1 MGGGGLL
8 SRAMSTGTSERVALV
23 TGGARGIGAA
33 IARGL
38 AADGMPTVIADI
50 RAELAK
56 ANAQRII
63 DAGGRALAVEMDVR
77 DPGSVTAG
85 VAAARDEFGEID
97 VLVNVAGWDE
107 LKPFVD
113 SDEEFWQEVL
123 EVNFK
128 GGLRLTRALLPTM
141 IERRWG
147 RIVNISSDAGR
158 VGSSL
163 ESVYAGA
170 KGAIISFTKTVAR
183 ETARMGVTANIVCP
197 GPTDTEM
204 LRDVAQA
211 HPDADKVLER
221 LARAVPM
228 KRLGQPDDVAAAV
241 RFFASEGAAYITGQ
255 TLSVS
260 GGLTMA

>member
-1 MGGGGLL
+1 
-8 SRAMSTGTSERVALV
+8 MSTGTTERVALV

-38 AADGMPTVIADI
+38 AQDGMPTVIADI
-50 RAELAK
+50 RTQAAQ

-63 DAGGRALAVEMDVR
+63 DAGGRALALEVDVR
-77 DPGSVTAG
+77 SPESVAAG

-107 LKPFVD
+107 LKPFVET
-113 SDEEFWQEVL
+113 DEEFWQEVL

-128 GGLRLTRALLPTM
+128 GGLRFTRALLPGM
-141 IERRWG
+141 IEREWG

-228 KRLGQPDDVAAAV
+228 KRLGQPEDVAAAV
-241 RFFASEGAAYITGQ
+241 RFFASESAGYITGQ

>member
-1 MGGGGLL
+1 
-8 SRAMSTGTSERVALV
+8 MSTSPPQRVALV

-38 AADGMPTVIADI
+38 AQDGKPTVIADI
-50 RAELAK
+50 RAELAR
-56 ANAQRII
+56 ANAQRIVE
-63 DAGGRALAVEMDVR
+63 AGGRALAIEMDVR
-77 DPGSVTAG
+77 SPASVADGVQTAIQ
-85 VAAARDEFGEID
+85 EFGEID

-128 GGLRLTRALLPTM
+128 GGLRLTRALLPSM

-183 ETARMGVTANIVCP
+183 ETARMGVTANVVCP

-228 KRLGQPDDVAAAV
+228 KRLGQPEDVAAAV
-241 RFFASEGAAYITGQ
+241 RFFAGESSEYITGQ

>member
-1 MGGGGLL
+1 
-8 SRAMSTGTSERVALV
+8 MSTTRPARVALV

-33 IARGL
+33 ISRGL
-38 AADGMPTVIADI
+38 AADGMATIIADI
-50 RAELAK
+50 RTAQAHD
-56 ANAQRII
+56 NAQRIL
-63 DAGGRALAVEMDVR
+63 DGGGRALVVEMDVR
-77 DPGSVTAG
+77 SPASVDAG
-85 VAAARDEFGEID
+85 LEVARAELGEID

-107 LKPFVD
+107 LKPFIET
-113 SDEEFWQEVL
+113 DEEFWQEVL

-128 GGLRLTRALLPTM
+128 GGLRLTKALLPSM
-141 IERRWG
+141 MERGWG

-170 KGAIISFTKTVAR
+170 KGAIISFTKTIAR
-183 ETARMGVTANIVCP
+183 EAARTGVTANVVCP

-204 LRDVAQA
+204 LQDVAAA
-211 HPDADKVLER
+211 HQDAGKVLER

-228 KRLGQPDDVAAAV
+228 KRLGQPEDVAAAV
-241 RFFASEGAAYITGQ
+241 RFFASEQTSYITGQ

>member
-1 MGGGGLL
+1 
-8 SRAMSTGTSERVALV
+8 MSTSTDARVALV

-38 AADGMPTVIADI
+38 AQDGMTVVIADI
-50 RAELAK
+50 RAEQARD
-56 ANAQRII
+56 NARAIEQ
-63 DAGGRALAVEMDVR
+63 AGGRGLAIDMDIR
-77 DPGSVTAG
+77 DPASVTDG
-85 VAAARDEFGEID
+85 VAAARAECGKIS

-113 SDEEFWQEVL
+113 TDEEFWQEVL

-128 GGLRLTRALLPTM
+128 GGLRLTHALLPSM
-141 IERRWG
+141 IEQRWG

-183 ETARMGVTANIVCP
+183 ETARLGVTANIVCP

-204 LRDVAQA
+204 LQDVASA

-228 KRLGQPDDVAAAV
+228 KRLGKPEDVAAAV
-241 RFFASEGAAYITGQ
+241 RFFASEAAGYITGQ

>member
-1 MGGGGLL
+1 MERSP
-8 SRAMSTGTSERVALV
+8 SRHVALV
-23 TGGARGIGAA
+23 TGGARGIGGA

-38 AADGMPTVIADI
+38 AQDGMATVIADI
-50 RAELAK
+50 RIAQARD
-56 ANAQRII
+56 NADSITES
-63 DAGGRALAVEMDVR
+63 GHTALAVEMDIR
-77 DPGSVTAG
+77 DTASVAAG
-85 VAAARDEFGEID
+85 VQVAREAYGDID

-113 SDEEFWQEVL
+113 TDEQFWQEVL
-123 EVNFK
+123 EINFK
-128 GGLRLTRALLPTM
+128 GGLRLTHALLPAM
-141 IERRWG
+141 VERRWG

-170 KGAIISFTKTVAR
+170 KGAVISFTKTIAR
-183 ETARMGVTANIVCP
+183 ETARLGVTANVVCP

-204 LRDVAQA
+204 LQDVAAA
-211 HPDADKVLER
+211 HEDAEKVLER
-221 LARAVPM
+221 MARAVPM
-228 KRLGQPDDVAAAV
+228 KRLGKPEDIAAAV
-241 RFFASEGAAYITGQ
+241 RFFASEGAGYITGQ

>member
-1 MGGGGLL
+1 
-8 SRAMSTGTSERVALV
+8 MSASSSSRVALIS
-23 TGGARGIGAA
+23 GGARGIGAA

-38 AADGMPTVIADI
+38 AEDGMTAVIADI
-50 RAELAK
+50 RAEQAT
-56 ANAQRII
+56 ANARAII
-63 DAGGRALAVEMDVR
+63 ESGGNSLAVEMDVR
-77 DPGSVTAG
+77 DPASVAAG
-85 VAAARDEFGEID
+85 VKSARDQCGEID

-107 LKPFVD
+107 LKPFVET
-113 SDEEFWQEVL
+113 DEEFWQEVL

-128 GGLRLTRALLPTM
+128 GGLRLTHALLPSM
-141 IERRWG
+141 IERHWG

-183 ETARMGVTANIVCP
+183 ETARLGVTANIVCP

-204 LRDVAQA
+204 LQDVAAA
-211 HPDADKVLER
+211 HQDAEKVLER

-228 KRLGQPDDVAAAV
+228 KRLGQPQDVAWAV
-241 RFFASEGAAYITGQ
+241 RFFASEGAGYITGQ

>member
-1 MGGGGLL
+1 MLTD
-8 SRAMSTGTSERVALV
+8 RSERVAIV

-38 AADGMPTVIADI
+38 AEDGMTVVIADI
-50 RAELAK
+50 RTEQ
-56 ANAQRII
+56 ANDNARKIAA
-63 DAGGRALAVEMDVR
+63 AGGSSLAIEMDVR
-77 DPGSVTAG
+77 NPVSVAAG
-85 VAAARDEFGEID
+85 VEQARRECGQLD

-107 LKPFVD
+107 LKPFVET
-113 SDEEFWQEVL
+113 DEEFWQEVL

-128 GGLRLTRALLPTM
+128 GGLRLTHALLPSM

-183 ETARMGVTANIVCP
+183 ETARLGVTANIVCP

-204 LRDVAQA
+204 LQDVAAA
-211 HPDADKVLER
+211 HKDAEKVLER

-228 KRLGQPDDVAAAV
+228 KRLGKPEDVAAAV
-241 RFFASEGAAYITGQ
+241 RFFASEGAGYITGQ

>member
-1 MGGGGLL
+1 
-8 SRAMSTGTSERVALV
+8 MSTDTAQRVALV

-38 AADGMPTVIADI
+38 AQDGMPTVIADI
-50 RAELAK
+50 RTQPAR
-56 ANAQRII
+56 ANAQKII
-63 DAGGRALAVEMDVR
+63 DAGGRALALEVDVR
-77 DPGSVTAG
+77 SPESVAAG
-85 VAAARDEFGEID
+85 VEAARAEFGEID

-107 LKPFVD
+107 LKPFVE

-128 GGLRLTRALLPTM
+128 GGLRFTRALLPGM

-228 KRLGQPDDVAAAV
+228 KRLGQPEDVAAAV
-241 RFFASEGAAYITGQ
+241 RFFASESAGYITGQ

>member
-1 MGGGGLL
+1 
-8 SRAMSTGTSERVALV
+8 MSTTPPQRVALV

-33 IARGL
+33 CARAL
-38 AADGMPTVIADI
+38 AADGKPTVIFDI
-50 RAELAK
+50 RTELAR
-56 ANAQRII
+56 ANAQRIV
-63 DAGGRALAVEMDVR
+63 DAGGQALAIEVDVR
-77 DPGSVTAG
+77 SPESVAAG
-85 VAAARDEFGEID
+85 VETARAEFGEID
-97 VLVNVAGWDE
+97 VLVNVVGWDE

-113 SDEEFWQEVL
+113 TDEEFWQEVL
-123 EVNFK
+123 EANFK
-128 GGLRLTRALLPTM
+128 GALRVTRALLPSM
-141 IERRWG
+141 IDRGWG
-147 RIVNISSDAGR
+147 RVVNISSDAGR

-170 KGAIISFTKTVAR
+170 KGAIISWTKTVAR
-183 ETARMGVTANIVCP
+183 ETARLGVTANIVCP

-228 KRLGQPDDVAAAV
+228 KRLAQPEDVATAV
-241 RFFASEGAAYITGQ
+241 RFFASEGTSYITGQ

>member
-1 MGGGGLL
+1 
-8 SRAMSTGTSERVALV
+8 MSMIPPARVALV

-38 AADGMPTVIADI
+38 AQDGMATIIADI
-50 RAELAK
+50 RTQQAYENAE
-56 ANAQRII
+56 RIG
-63 DAGGRALAVEMDVR
+63 DSGGRALAVEMDVR
-77 DPGSVTAG
+77 SPES
-85 VAAARDEFGEID
+85 VAAGLEEAHREFGEVD

-107 LKPFVD
+107 LKPFIET
-113 SDEEFWQEVL
+113 DEAFWQEVL

-128 GGLRLTRALLPTM
+128 GGLRLTKALLPSM
-141 IERRWG
+141 MERRWG

-183 ETARMGVTANIVCP
+183 ETARTGVTANIVCP

-204 LRDVAQA
+204 LQDVAAA
-211 HPDADKVLER
+211 HEDAGKVLER

-228 KRLGQPDDVAAAV
+228 KRLGRPEDVAAAV
-241 RFFASEGAAYITGQ
+241 RFFASEQASYITGQ

>member
-1 MGGGGLL
+1 
-8 SRAMSTGTSERVALV
+8 MSTSPPERVALV

-38 AADGMPTVIADI
+38 AEDGKTVVIADI
-50 RAELAK
+50 RTEQ
-56 ANAQRII
+56 ANANAKWIN
-63 DAGGRALAVEMDVR
+63 DEGGRALAVEMDVR
-77 DPGSVTAG
+77 SADS
-85 VAAARDEFGEID
+85 VAAGLQIAKLQFGEID

-107 LKPFVD
+107 LKPFVE

-128 GGLRLTRALLPTM
+128 GGLRLTRALLPAM
-141 IERRWG
+141 IECHWG
-147 RIVNISSDAGR
+147 RIINISSDAGR

-183 ETARMGVTANIVCP
+183 ETARLGVTANIVCP

-228 KRLGQPDDVAAAV
+228 KRLGKPEDVATAV
-241 RFFASEGAAYITGQ
+241 RFFAGEETGYITGQ

>member
-1 MGGGGLL
+1 
-8 SRAMSTGTSERVALV
+8 MSTDTAQRVALV

-38 AADGMPTVIADI
+38 AQDGMPTVIADI
-50 RAELAK
+50 RTQAAR
-56 ANAQRII
+56 ANAQKII
-63 DAGGRALAVEMDVR
+63 DAGGRALALDVDVR
-77 DPGSVTAG
+77 SPESVAAG
-85 VAAARDEFGEID
+85 VEAARAEFGEID

-107 LKPFVD
+107 LKPFVE

-128 GGLRLTRALLPTM
+128 GGLRFTRALLPGM

-228 KRLGQPDDVAAAV
+228 KRLGQPEDVAAAV
-241 RFFASEGAAYITGQ
+241 RFFASESAGYITGQ

>member
-1 MGGGGLL
+1 
-8 SRAMSTGTSERVALV
+8 MSPFPDRVALV

-38 AADGMPTVIADI
+38 AADGMAVVIADI
-50 RAELAK
+50 RTELAV
-56 ANAQRII
+56 ANAQRIA
-63 DAGGRALAVEMDVR
+63 DDGGRSLAVEMDVR
-77 DPGSVTAG
+77 SSDSVAAG
-85 VAAARDEFGEID
+85 VQTAKREFGEVD

-107 LKPFVD
+107 LKPFVET
-113 SDEEFWQEVL
+113 DEEFWQEVL

-128 GGLRLTRALLPTM
+128 GGLRLTRTLLPSM
-141 IERRWG
+141 IDRRWG

-183 ETARMGVTANIVCP
+183 ETARLGVTANIVCP

-204 LRDVAQA
+204 LQDVAAA
-211 HPDADKVLER
+211 HQDAEKVLER

-228 KRLGQPDDVAAAV
+228 KRLGKPDDVAAAV
-241 RFFASEGAAYITGQ
+241 RFFASEGAGYITGQ

>member
-1 MGGGGLL
+1 
-8 SRAMSTGTSERVALV
+8 
-23 TGGARGIGAA
+23 
-33 IARGL
+33 L
-38 AADGMPTVIADI
+38 AEDGMTAVIADI
-50 RAELAK
+50 RAEQ
-56 ANAQRII
+56 ANANARAII
-63 DAGGRALAVEMDVR
+63 ESGGNSLAVEMDVR
-77 DPGSVTAG
+77 DPASVAAG
-85 VAAARDEFGEID
+85 VKAARDQCGEID

-107 LKPFVD
+107 LKPFVET
-113 SDEEFWQEVL
+113 DEEFWQEVL

-128 GGLRLTRALLPTM
+128 GGLRLTHALLPSM
-141 IERRWG
+141 IERHWG

-183 ETARMGVTANIVCP
+183 ETARLGVTANIVCP

-204 LRDVAQA
+204 LQDVAAA
-211 HPDADKVLER
+211 HQDAEKVLER

-228 KRLGQPDDVAAAV
+228 KRLGQPQDVAWAV
-241 RFFASEGAAYITGQ
+241 RFFASEGAGYITGQ

>member
-1 MGGGGLL
+1 
-8 SRAMSTGTSERVALV
+8 MSTSASGSRRVALV

-38 AADGMPTVIADI
+38 AEDGMTVVIADI
-50 RAELAK
+50 RTEQAT
-56 ANAQRII
+56 ANARLI
-63 DAGGRALAVEMDVR
+63 DEAGGHGLAVEMDVR
-77 DPGSVTAG
+77 SPASVEAG
-85 VAAARDEFGEID
+85 VAAAHQECGEID

-107 LKPFVD
+107 LKPFVET
-113 SDEEFWQEVL
+113 DEEFWQEVL

-128 GGLRLTRALLPTM
+128 GGLRLTHALLPSM
-141 IERRWG
+141 IERHWG

-183 ETARMGVTANIVCP
+183 ETARLGVTANIVCP

-204 LRDVAQA
+204 LQDVAAA

-228 KRLGQPDDVAAAV
+228 KRLGQPQDVAWAV
-241 RFFASEGAAYITGQ
+241 RFFASEGASYITGQ

-260 GGLTMA
+260 GGLTMS

>member
-1 MGGGGLL
+1 
-8 SRAMSTGTSERVALV
+8 MSTSSPQRVALV
-23 TGGARGIGAA
+23 SGAARGIGAA
-33 IARGL
+33 IAREL
-38 AADGMPTVIADI
+38 AADGKLTVLADI
-50 RAELAK
+50 RIEQAE
-56 ANAQRII
+56 ANAQRIV
-63 DAGGRALAVEMDVR
+63 DAGGRALAIEMDVR
-77 DPGSVTAG
+77 APESVAAG
-85 VAAARDEFGEID
+85 VETAIGGFGDID

-128 GGLRLTRALLPTM
+128 GGLRLTRALLPSM
-141 IERRWG
+141 IDRGWG
-147 RIVNISSDAGR
+147 RIINISSDAGR

-170 KGAIISFTKTVAR
+170 KGAIIAFTKTVAR
-183 ETARMGVTANIVCP
+183 ETARRGVTANIVCP

-204 LRDVAQA
+204 LRDVAHA

-228 KRLGQPDDVAAAV
+228 KRLGQPEDVAAAV
-241 RFFASEGAAYITGQ
+241 SFFAGEDTSYITGQ

>member
-1 MGGGGLL
+1 
-8 SRAMSTGTSERVALV
+8 MSPSPDRVALV

-38 AADGMPTVIADI
+38 AADGMAVVIADI
-50 RAELAK
+50 RTELAV
-56 ANAQRII
+56 ANAHRIA
-63 DAGGRALAVEMDVR
+63 DDGGRALAVEMDVR
-77 DPGSVTAG
+77 SSDSVADGVQTANQ
-85 VAAARDEFGEID
+85 EFGAVD

-107 LKPFVD
+107 LKPFVET
-113 SDEEFWQEVL
+113 DEEFWQEVL

-128 GGLRLTRALLPTM
+128 GGLRLTRTLLPSM

-183 ETARMGVTANIVCP
+183 ETARLGVTANIVCP

-204 LRDVAQA
+204 LQDVAAA
-211 HPDADKVLER
+211 HQDAEKVLER

-228 KRLGQPDDVAAAV
+228 KRLGKPDDVAAAV
-241 RFFASEGAAYITGQ
+241 RFFASEGAGYITGQ

>member
-1 MGGGGLL
+1 
-8 SRAMSTGTSERVALV
+8 V

-38 AADGMPTVIADI
+38 AQDDMAVVIADI
-50 RAELAK
+50 RTEQAQ
-56 ANAQRII
+56 ANAATIAQ
-63 DAGGRALAVEMDVR
+63 AGGRALAVEMDVR
-77 DPGSVTAG
+77 DGDSVAAG
-85 VAAARDEFGEID
+85 VAMARDAFGEVD

-107 LKPFVD
+107 LKPFVE
-113 SDEEFWQEVL
+113 SDEAFWQEVL

-128 GGLRLTRALLPTM
+128 GGLRLTRMLLPGM
-141 IERRWG
+141 IDRHWG

-183 ETARMGVTANIVCP
+183 ETARLGVTANIVCP

-204 LRDVAQA
+204 LRDVAAA

-228 KRLGQPDDVAAAV
+228 KRLGTPADVAHAV
-241 RFFASEGAAYITGQ
+241 RFFAAEEASYITGQ

>member
-1 MGGGGLL
+1 
-8 SRAMSTGTSERVALV
+8 MSTGTTERVALV

-38 AADGMPTVIADI
+38 AQDGMPTVIADI
-50 RAELAK
+50 RTHAAQ

-63 DAGGRALAVEMDVR
+63 DAGGRALALEVDVR
-77 DPGSVTAG
+77 SPESVAAG

-107 LKPFVD
+107 LKPFVET
-113 SDEEFWQEVL
+113 DEEFWQEVL

-128 GGLRLTRALLPTM
+128 GGLRFTRALLPGM
-141 IERRWG
+141 IERGWG

-204 LRDVAQA
+204 LRDVAKA

-228 KRLGQPDDVAAAV
+228 KRLGQPEDVAAAV
-241 RFFASEGAAYITGQ
+241 RFFASESAGYITGQ

>member
-1 MGGGGLL
+1 MESSP
-8 SRAMSTGTSERVALV
+8 SRHVALV
-23 TGGARGIGAA
+23 TGGARGIGGA

-38 AADGMPTVIADI
+38 AQDGMATVIADI
-50 RAELAK
+50 RIAQARD
-56 ANAQRII
+56 NADSITES
-63 DAGGRALAVEMDVR
+63 GHTALAVEMDIR
-77 DPGSVTAG
+77 DTGSVAAG
-85 VAAARDEFGEID
+85 VQVAREAYGDID

-113 SDEEFWQEVL
+113 TDEQFWQEVL
-123 EVNFK
+123 EINFK
-128 GGLRLTRALLPTM
+128 GGLRLTHALLPSM

-170 KGAIISFTKTVAR
+170 KGAVISFTKTIAR
-183 ETARMGVTANIVCP
+183 ETARLGVTANVVCP

-204 LRDVAQA
+204 LQDVAAAQE
-211 HPDADKVLER
+211 DAEKVLER
-221 LARAVPM
+221 MARAVPM
-228 KRLGQPDDVAAAV
+228 KRLGKPEDIAAAV
-241 RFFASEGAAYITGQ
+241 RFFASEGAGYITGQ

>member
-1 MGGGGLL
+1 
-8 SRAMSTGTSERVALV
+8 MSARVALV

-38 AADGMPTVIADI
+38 AEDGMATVIADI
-50 RAELAK
+50 RTQEAGEHAE
-56 ANAQRII
+56 RIGA
-63 DAGGRALAVEMDVR
+63 AGPRVLAVEMDVR
-77 DPGSVTAG
+77 SPES
-85 VAAARDEFGEID
+85 VAAGIKQAHAEFGQVD

-107 LKPFVD
+107 LKPFIET
-113 SDEEFWQEVL
+113 DEEFWQEVL

-128 GGLRLTRALLPTM
+128 GGLRLTRALLPSM
-141 IERRWG
+141 MERGWG

-170 KGAIISFTKTVAR
+170 KGAIISFTKTIAR
-183 ETARMGVTANIVCP
+183 EAARTGVTANIVCP
-197 GPTDTEM
+197 GPTNTEM
-204 LRDVAQA
+204 LQDVAAA
-211 HPDADKVLER
+211 HQDAEKVLER

-228 KRLGQPDDVAAAV
+228 KRLGKPEDVAAAV
-241 RFFASEGAAYITGQ
+241 RFFASEEASYITGQ

>member
-1 MGGGGLL
+1 
-8 SRAMSTGTSERVALV
+8 MSTSPSGRVALV

-38 AADGMPTVIADI
+38 AHDGMPVAIADI
-50 RAELAK
+50 RTEQAE

-63 DAGGRALAVEMDVR
+63 GDGGRALALEVDVR
-77 DPGSVTAG
+77 SPESVASG
-85 VAAARDEFGEID
+85 IDRALHEYGQID

-128 GGLRLTRALLPTM
+128 GGLRFTRALLPAM
-141 IERRWG
+141 IERRSG
-147 RIVNISSDAGR
+147 RRCNLSSDAGR

-170 KGAIISFTKTVAR
+170 KGAII
-183 ETARMGVTANIVCP
+183 
-197 GPTDTEM
+197 
-204 LRDVAQA
+204 
-211 HPDADKVLER
+211 
-221 LARAVPM
+221 
-228 KRLGQPDDVAAAV
+228 
-241 RFFASEGAAYITGQ
+241 
-255 TLSVS
+255 
-260 GGLTMA
+260 

>member
-1 MGGGGLL
+1 
-8 SRAMSTGTSERVALV
+8 MSSSTNGRVALV

-38 AADGMPTVIADI
+38 AQDGMAVVIADI
-50 RAELAK
+50 RTEQAE
-56 ANAQRII
+56 ANANAINQ
-63 DAGGRALAVEMDVR
+63 AGGRGLAIEMDIR
-77 DPGSVTAG
+77 QAASVTGG
-85 VAAARDEFGEID
+85 VAAAREQCGEID

-113 SDEEFWQEVL
+113 TDEEFWQEVL

-128 GGLRLTRALLPTM
+128 GGLRLTHALVPSM

-147 RIVNISSDAGR
+147 RIINISSDAGR

-170 KGAIISFTKTVAR
+170 KGAIISFTKTLAR
-183 ETARMGVTANIVCP
+183 ETARLGVTANIVCP

-204 LRDVAQA
+204 LQDVAAA
-211 HPDADKVLER
+211 HPDADKVLAR

-228 KRLGQPDDVAAAV
+228 KRLGKPEDVAAAV
-241 RFFASEGAAYITGQ
+241 RFFASEGAGYITGQ

>member
-1 MGGGGLL
+1 
-8 SRAMSTGTSERVALV
+8 MSTSPPARNALV

-38 AADGMPTVIADI
+38 AQDGKSVVIADI
-50 RAELAK
+50 RSEQAT

-63 DAGGRALAVEMDVR
+63 DDGGQALAVEMDVR
-77 DPGSVTAG
+77 HANSVAEG
-85 VAAARDEFGEID
+85 LEQARREIGEID

-128 GGLRLTRALLPTM
+128 GGLRLTRALLPGM
-141 IERRWG
+141 IDRHWG

-183 ETARMGVTANIVCP
+183 ETARQGVTANIVCP
-197 GPTDTEM
+197 GPT
-204 LRDVAQA
+204 
-211 HPDADKVLER
+211 DADKVLER

-228 KRLGQPDDVAAAV
+228 KRLGKPEDVATAV
-241 RFFASEGAAYITGQ
+241 RFFAGEGTSYITGQ

>member
-1 MGGGGLL
+1 
-8 SRAMSTGTSERVALV
+8 MSTDTAQRVALV

-38 AADGMPTVIADI
+38 AQDGMPTVIADI
-50 RAELAK
+50 RTQPAR
-56 ANAQRII
+56 ANAQKII
-63 DAGGRALAVEMDVR
+63 DAGGRALALEVDVR
-77 DPGSVTAG
+77 SPESVAAG
-85 VAAARDEFGEID
+85 VEAARAEFGEID

-107 LKPFVD
+107 LKPFVE

-128 GGLRLTRALLPTM
+128 GGLRFTRALLPGM

-204 LRDVAQA
+204 LRDVAHA

-228 KRLGQPDDVAAAV
+228 KRLGQPEDVAAAV
-241 RFFASEGAAYITGQ
+241 RFFASESAGYITGQ

>member
-1 MGGGGLL
+1 MPPTPL
-8 SRAMSTGTSERVALV
+8 ERVALI

-38 AADGMPTVIADI
+38 ARDGMTAVIADI
-50 RAELAK
+50 RTEA
-56 ANAQRII
+56 ANDTARAITEG
-63 DAGGRALAVEMDVR
+63 GGRSLAIEMDVR
-77 DPGSVTAG
+77 DPASVADG
-85 VAAARDEFGEID
+85 VAVARETCGEID

-113 SDEEFWQEVL
+113 TDEEFWQEVL

-128 GGLRLTRALLPTM
+128 GGLRLTHALLPAM

-183 ETARMGVTANIVCP
+183 ETARRGVTANIVCP

-204 LRDVAQA
+204 LQDVAAA

-241 RFFASEGAAYITGQ
+241 RFFASEGAGYITGQ

>member
-1 MGGGGLL
+1 MP
-8 SRAMSTGTSERVALV
+8 TSDPSRVALV

-38 AADGMPTVIADI
+38 AADGMATVIADI
-50 RAELAK
+50 RTQQAVDVARAIAE
-56 ANAQRII
+56 
-63 DAGGRALAVEMDVR
+63 AGGRGLAVEVDVR
-77 DPGSVTAG
+77 DATSVEAG
-85 VAAARDEFGEID
+85 VAAAREAFGEID

-107 LKPFVD
+107 LKPFIET
-113 SDEEFWQEVL
+113 DEEFWQEVL

-128 GGLRLTRALLPTM
+128 GGLRLTRALLPSM
-141 IERRWG
+141 IDRGWG

-183 ETARMGVTANIVCP
+183 ETARTGVTANIVCP

-204 LRDVAQA
+204 LRDVAAA
-211 HPDADKVLER
+211 HPDANKVLER

-228 KRLGQPDDVAAAV
+228 KRLGTPEDVAAAV
-241 RFFASEGAAYITGQ
+241 RFFAGEGAGYITGQ

>member
-1 MGGGGLL
+1 M
-8 SRAMSTGTSERVALV
+8 AT
-23 TGGARGIGAA
+23 I
-33 IARGL
+33 
-38 AADGMPTVIADI
+38 IADI
-50 RAELAK
+50 RAGQARD
-56 ANAQRII
+56 NAQRIL
-63 DAGGRALAVEMDVR
+63 DSGGRALAVEMDVR
-77 DPGSVTAG
+77 SRAD
-85 VAAARDEFGEID
+85 VAAGLELAHAEFGEID

-107 LKPFVD
+107 LKPFVE
-113 SDEEFWQEVL
+113 SDEAFWQEVL

-128 GGLRLTRALLPTM
+128 GGLRFTRALLPAM

-183 ETARMGVTANIVCP
+183 ETARLGVTANIVCP

-228 KRLGQPDDVAAAV
+228 KRLGQPEDVAAAV
-241 RFFASEGAAYITGQ
+241 RFFASERAGYITGQ

>member
-1 MGGGGLL
+1 MC
-8 SRAMSTGTSERVALV
+8 RAVTTTPPTRIALV
-23 TGGARGIGAA
+23 TGGARGIGAE
-33 IARGL
+33 IARTL
-38 AADGMPTVIADI
+38 ARDGMPTAICDI
-50 RAELAK
+50 RYELAL
-56 ANAQRII
+56 ANARGIEE
-63 DAGGRALAVEMDVR
+63 AGGRALAVEMDIR
-77 DPGSVTAG
+77 SHDSVLAG
-85 VAAARDEFGEID
+85 VELVRRELGEVD

-107 LKPFVD
+107 LKPFVQ
-113 SDEEFWQEVL
+113 SDEDFWQEVL

-128 GGLRLTRALLPTM
+128 GGLRLTRLLVPSM
-141 IERRWG
+141 IERGWG
-147 RIVNISSDAGR
+147 RVVNISSDAGR

-170 KGAIISFTKTVAR
+170 KGAIISFTKTLAR
-183 ETARMGVTANIVCP
+183 ETARLGVTANIVCP

-211 HPDADKVLER
+211 HPDAEKVLER

-228 KRLGQPDDVAAAV
+228 KRLGRPEDVAAAV
-241 RFFASEGAAYITGQ
+241 SFFASEQTGYITGQ

>member
-1 MGGGGLL
+1 
-8 SRAMSTGTSERVALV
+8 MSTTPPARVAMV
-23 TGGARGIGAA
+23 SGGARGIGAA
-33 IARGL
+33 ISRRL
-38 AADGMPTVIADI
+38 AADGMATIIGDI
-50 RAELAK
+50 RTQQARDNAE
-56 ANAQRII
+56 RIT

-77 DPGSVTAG
+77 SPDSVTAALG
-85 VAAARDEFGEID
+85 QAQDAFGEID

-107 LKPFVD
+107 LKPFIET
-113 SDEEFWQEVL
+113 DEEFWQEVL

-128 GGLRLTRALLPTM
+128 GGLRLTKALLPSM
-141 IERRWG
+141 IDRGWG

-183 ETARMGVTANIVCP
+183 ETARTGVTANIVCP
-197 GPTDTEM
+197 GPTNTEM
-204 LRDVAQA
+204 LQDVAAA
-211 HPDADKVLER
+211 HQDAEKVLER

-228 KRLGQPDDVAAAV
+228 KRLGQPEDVAAAV
-241 RFFASEGAAYITGQ
+241 RFFASEEASYITGQ

>member
-1 MGGGGLL
+1 M
-8 SRAMSTGTSERVALV
+8 SRTPSARVALV
-23 TGGARGIGAA
+23 TGGARGIGGA

-38 AADGMPTVIADI
+38 AEDGMATIIADI
-50 RAELAK
+50 RAEQARE
-56 ANAQRII
+56 NVERIVGS
-63 DAGGRALAVEMDVR
+63 GGRALAVEMDVR
-77 DPGSVTAG
+77 SPES
-85 VAAARDEFGEID
+85 VAAGTEQGRAEFGEVD

-107 LKPFVD
+107 LKPFLET
-113 SDEEFWQEVL
+113 DEAFWQEVI

-128 GGLRLTRALLPTM
+128 GGLRLTKALLPSM

-183 ETARMGVTANIVCP
+183 ETARTGVTANIVCP
-197 GPTDTEM
+197 GPTNTEM
-204 LRDVAQA
+204 LQDVAAA
-211 HPDADKVLER
+211 HPDAEKVLER

-228 KRLGQPDDVAAAV
+228 KRLGKPEDVAAAV
-241 RFFASEGAAYITGQ
+241 RFFASEQASYITGQ

>member
-1 MGGGGLL
+1 
-8 SRAMSTGTSERVALV
+8 MSSTDSGRVALV
-23 TGGARGIGAA
+23 SGGARGIGGA

-38 AADGMPTVIADI
+38 AQDGMTVVVADI
-50 RAELAK
+50 RGEQARE
-56 ANAQRII
+56 NASRIEQ
-63 DAGGRALAVEMDVR
+63 AGGRGLAIEMDIR
-77 DPGSVTAG
+77 HPASVAAG
-85 VAAARDEFGEID
+85 VAEARGECGEID

-107 LKPFVD
+107 LKPFVET
-113 SDEEFWQEVL
+113 DEEFWQEVL

-128 GGLRLTRALLPTM
+128 GGLRLTHALLPSM

-158 VGSSL
+158 VGASL

-183 ETARMGVTANIVCP
+183 ETARVGVTANVVCP

-204 LRDVAQA
+204 LQDVAAA
-211 HPDADKVLER
+211 HPDAEKVLER

-228 KRLGQPDDVAAAV
+228 KRLGKPDDVAAAV
-241 RFFASEGAAYITGQ
+241 RFFASEAAGYITGQ